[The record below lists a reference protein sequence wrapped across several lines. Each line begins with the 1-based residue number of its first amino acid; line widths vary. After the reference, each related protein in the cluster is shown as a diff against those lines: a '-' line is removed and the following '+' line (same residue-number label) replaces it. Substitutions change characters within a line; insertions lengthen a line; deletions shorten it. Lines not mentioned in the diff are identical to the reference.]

1 MNRNTLFTAFFLL
14 ILASTGFVWYRYLQ
28 TPPQVESTTG
38 TEQERFVRTL
48 AQVRRLQ
55 GIDIDTSLFQDRFFR
70 ELAPPKEIPQ
80 AEVKPGRENPFAPF
94 R

>member
-1 MNRNTLFTAFFLL
+1 MNRTTLFTVFFLL
-14 ILASTGFVWYRYLQ
+14 ILAGTGFFWYRYLQ
-28 TPPQVESTTG
+28 ISSEPGAVAG
-38 TEQERFVRTL
+38 GEQDRFIRTL

-80 AEVKPGRENPFAPF
+80 PEVKPGRENPFAPF